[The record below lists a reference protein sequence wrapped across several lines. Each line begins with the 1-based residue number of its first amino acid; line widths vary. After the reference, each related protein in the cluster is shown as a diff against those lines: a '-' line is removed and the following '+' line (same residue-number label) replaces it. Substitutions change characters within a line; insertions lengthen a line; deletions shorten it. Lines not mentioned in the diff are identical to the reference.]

1 MQSSMSQIH
10 KKLKRKFLILLK
22 ISKNKTG
29 HNYSKKKVIQKAMM
43 KKRFKM
49 SHPKQIKTRIQQI
62 IFMNRFNKIIEILN
76 YKIKNKIKKKNGLI
90 L

>member
-29 HNYSKKKVIQKAMM
+29 HNYSKKKVI
-43 KKRFKM
+43 
-49 SHPKQIKTRIQQI
+49 
-62 IFMNRFNKIIEILN
+62 
-76 YKIKNKIKKKNGLI
+76 
-90 L
+90 